1 LSEVN
6 GEPLVTWLCSK
17 VGFAEN
23 NERLKKLNMGA
34 VHKKLVSAEA
44 ALAKVQVDADDWQA
58 PLNVDAARANIAAQL
73 ARYNE
78 AVVDVKRH
86 QNALLQETSK
96 SAESVKAAARIWRAN
111 RDKIRVYFEK
121 VSCPSVIAKRAADCL
136 MCRIEDPS
144 KHDIQLGNVVNK
156 VVASAAETESS
167 LFNGTFALGLAP
179 PLDGSDPSHLVAEL
193 SEVHMA
199 NKNLVRA
206 KAVTMEK
213 HLTEKG
219 VLQGIATVDTAR
231 QLKVAPKDV
240 DPKSTTPPWPVCV
253 DTRLIVFCQRNLIVE
268 TCLQA
273 WPFRGHPLWLTS
285 VMGVCV
291 VVVLSAEIVSDNKD
305 IKAWLR
311 DAAPSDLRYC
321 HAYFLD
327 RGMSV
332 YCPFGSMPVVLGI
345 PNEANT
351 NSMPK
356 HKKGEFKA
364 GEQDCVTLS
373 VSLAYDKDLLALA
386 PKRHKIVA
394 GTHWIEAKP
403 NFPPSFLKVDGVLEW
418 IKELEADR
426 DGETVHTNVISDGA

>member
-44 ALAKVQVDADDWQA
+44 ALTKVQADADDWQA
-58 PLNVDAARANIAAQL
+58 PLNVDAVRANIAAQL

-136 MCRIEDPS
+136 MSRIEHPK
-144 KHDIQLGNVVNK
+144 KHDIQLGNVEDK
-156 VVASAAETESS
+156 LVASAAETESS
-167 LFNGTFALGLAP
+167 LFNGCFALDINP
-179 PLDGSDPSHLVAEL
+179 PLDGSDPSHLVVEL
-193 SEVHMA
+193 TEAHMA
-199 NKNLVRA
+199 NRNLVRA

-213 HLTEKG
+213 HLTDKG
-219 VLQGIATVDTAR
+219 VLQGIATVDSSRLA
-231 QLKVAPKDV
+231 KDV
-240 DPKSTTPPWPVCV
+240 DPNSTTPPWPVCV
-253 DTRLIVFCQRNLIVE
+253 DTRLIVFCQRNLTVE
-268 TCLQA
+268 TSLQA

-305 IKAWLR
+305 IKALLR
-311 DAAPSDLRYC
+311 DAAPSDLRDC
-321 HAYFLD
+321 HAYFLE

-351 NSMPK
+351 GSIPK

-373 VSLAYDKDLLALA
+373 VSLAYDIGLLALA
-386 PKRHKIVA
+386 PKRHKIVV

-403 NFPPSFLKVDGVLEW
+403 NFPPSFLKIDGFNKW

-426 DGETVHTNVISDGA
+426 EGEKVHTNIISDGGS